1 LQAAQQQKY
10 HTGPGGLTGEQRTL
24 DMATVTEKVSEVLVG
39 TTQEP
44 QLSQVDRAT
53 FLKHAKTDDAGE
65 RYLDEE
71 DFVNAIAPESEDY
84 VSTSV
89 IYVFPLVY

>member
-1 LQAAQQQKY
+1 
-10 HTGPGGLTGEQRTL
+10 
-24 DMATVTEKVSEVLVG
+24 MATVTEKVTEVLVG

-65 RYLDEE
+65 KYLGEE

-84 VSTSV
+84 VSNSIVYTSR
-89 IYVFPLVY
+89 LVY